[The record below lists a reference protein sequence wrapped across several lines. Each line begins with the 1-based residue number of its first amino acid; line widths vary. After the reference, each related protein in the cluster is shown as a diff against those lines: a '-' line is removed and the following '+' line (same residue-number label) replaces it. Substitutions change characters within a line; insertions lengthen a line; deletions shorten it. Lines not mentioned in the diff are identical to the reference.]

1 MRGDRKNRHGGRHE
15 SDRDQQNQS
24 GRAGRHPEISI
35 LWGLAWEKRS
45 MAGQGRQ
52 VIEKRVS
59 GGLVI
64 AAILAI

>member
-1 MRGDRKNRHGGRHE
+1 MDHYGSRRE

-35 LWGLAWEKRS
+35 LCGFVSVEGS
-45 MAGQGRQ
+45 MAREERQ
-52 VIEKRVS
+52 VTERPVV